1 LIREDGPP
9 AILFENDIAATLIVP
24 KAYWSIV
31 TGPPASCLRT
41 AAELLDSRKNSPNR
55 GLASHQN
62 PMPDYCI
69 TLPTT

>member
-9 AILFENDIAATLIVP
+9 AILFENDIATSLIVP

-31 TGPPASCLRT
+31 TGPPASLRT